1 MFHKAGKSTTPN
13 YQWYQE
19 HRIQLPSQMD
29 QPITKIKNKNNKK
42 KKKKKKEKNNHC
54 QEVIFTRKDS
64 NKSNEL

>member
-1 MFHKAGKSTTPN
+1 
-13 YQWYQE
+13 
-19 HRIQLPSQMD
+19 MD